1 MNFIIF
7 GAKLTPK
14 REREREKNMNS
25 FVRFVMKTS
34 ALEAIGIAVVA
45 LFLFR
50 FFSRLAS
57 LLLSGYSF
65 KPKKANWA
73 VITG

>member
-1 MNFIIF
+1 MHDTAAVMNELFSKTF
-7 GAKLTPK
+7 PP
-14 REREREKNMNS
+14 REKKMNS
-25 FVRFVMKTS
+25 FVMKTS
-34 ALEAIGIAVVA
+34 ALEAIGMAVVA